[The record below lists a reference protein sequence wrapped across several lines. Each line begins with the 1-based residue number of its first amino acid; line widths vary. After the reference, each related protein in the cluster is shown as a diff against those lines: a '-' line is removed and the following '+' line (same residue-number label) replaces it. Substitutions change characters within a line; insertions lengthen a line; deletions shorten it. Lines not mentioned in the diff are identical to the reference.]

1 MPSSPRDIEAELARH
16 HEACAGWALSCC
28 RWDRTEA
35 DDVLHAA
42 YLKALDGRARFD
54 GASSFRTW
62 MFGVIRHT
70 AAEHRRRR
78 FVAGVLRPFSLERVA
93 GRADGAESP
102 GERLERSQRT
112 EALVAAL
119 RQLPGRQ
126 REVLMLVFYDSLSIA
141 EAAVVMRVSV
151 GTARTHYERGKS
163 RLREL
168 LAERSAPS
176 ASSRSTRGGA
186 HESA

>member
-1 MPSSPRDIEAELARH
+1 MPSSSSDIEAELARQ

-28 RWDRTEA
+28 RWDRAEA
-35 DDVLHAA
+35 DDVLQAS

-62 MFGVIRHT
+62 IFGVIRRT
-70 AAEHRRRR
+70 AAEYRRRR
-78 FVAGVLRPFSLERVA
+78 AIAGVFRTVSLDAVA
-93 GRADGAESP
+93 ERADAAESA

-119 RQLPGRQ
+119 RQLPTRQ
-126 REVLMLVFYDSLSIA
+126 REVLMLVFYESMSIA

-151 GTARTHYERGKS
+151 GTARTHYERGKA

-168 LAERSAPS
+168 LVERSASSAGPS
-176 ASSRSTRGGA
+176 VHPRRTP
-186 HESA
+186 